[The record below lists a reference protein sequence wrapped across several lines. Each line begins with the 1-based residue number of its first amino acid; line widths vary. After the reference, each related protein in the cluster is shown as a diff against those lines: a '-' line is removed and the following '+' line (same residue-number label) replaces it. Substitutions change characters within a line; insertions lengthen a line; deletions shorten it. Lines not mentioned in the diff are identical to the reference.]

1 MLHLVFPV
9 FTYFIYLVN
18 EPASPLYSVCCILL
32 QIYLNIR
39 LVSVVVCDNANS
51 KFDFER
57 LLSYSRITFV
67 PFVLLLT
74 NLNHSSLKNAILK
87 TKIDLTALKKIYQVG
102 NFSFSLQWRRGKWS
116 LWHAMCV
123 CAVSQVALQSVDLKG
138 YFDGRCYNIK
148 IENHMI

>member
-1 MLHLVFPV
+1 MLSVLKC
-9 FTYFIYLVN
+9 FIYLVN

-39 LVSVVVCDNANS
+39 LVSVIVCDNANS

-57 LLSYSRITFV
+57 LSSYSRITFV

-87 TKIDLTALKKIYQVG
+87 TKIDDRKKFTKSVISVSVFNDAEG
-102 NFSFSLQWRRGKWS
+102 NG
-116 LWHAMCV
+116 AYDMPCACV
-123 CAVSQVALQSVDLKG
+123 
-138 YFDGRCYNIK
+138 R
-148 IENHMI
+148 